1 MTVLQHLLLRHLL
14 LRLPRHLLRH
24 PPLHRLQLL
33 AKKTRL
39 LRLLRVNWLKKTAS
53 TRQRQGHW

>member
-14 LRLPRHLLRH
+14 LRLPPHLLRH
-24 PPLHRLQLL
+24 QQLHRLRLL

-39 LRLLRVNWLKKTAS
+39 LRLLRANWLKKTAS
-53 TRQRQGHW
+53 TRQRQGHR